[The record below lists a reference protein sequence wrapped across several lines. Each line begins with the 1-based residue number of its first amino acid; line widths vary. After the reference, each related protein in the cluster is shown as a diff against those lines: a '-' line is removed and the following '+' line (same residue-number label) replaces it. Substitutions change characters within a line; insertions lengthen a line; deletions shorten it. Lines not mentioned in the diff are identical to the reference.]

1 MKLNRIFFAAAML
14 LLTVVFAQTLTAAD
28 KVSAERQRLIDY
40 ALSLKG
46 TPYVYSGKTPESGF
60 DCSGFVS
67 YAASHAVN
75 VQIPPTSQ
83 AIYTHRNVK
92 LIEEDEREP
101 GDLMFFKTT
110 GTGKVSHVGIY
121 LGKYN
126 GKGKFH
132 GKRLFIHAASD
143 GPETGVII
151 SAIDEK
157 YWQSHFCG
165 YGRILPP
172 TK

>member
-1 MKLNRIFFAAAML
+1 MKLNRFLSAVVLIL
-14 LLTVVFAQTLTAAD
+14 LNTALVQAAD
-28 KVSAERQRLIDY
+28 MVSAERQRLIDY

-46 TPYVYSGKTPESGF
+46 TPYVYSGKTPEKGF

-67 YAASHAVN
+67 YAARQAVN
-75 VQIPPTSQ
+75 IKIPSSSQ
-83 AIYTHRNVK
+83 SIYTNRNVT
-92 LIEEDEREP
+92 LIGEDEREP

-110 GTGKVSHVGIY
+110 DSGKVSHVGIY
-121 LGKYN
+121 LGIYN

-172 TK
+172 TQ